1 MARHKNF
8 AKLKGDRIERELV
21 HAHIEA
27 GIHCERFDARRGQFG
42 AEASRDIDVYWRGKD
57 EAPLCGEV
65 KARKEFP
72 AWLVNWLGEN
82 DFLALRENGKEPLYI
97 VPHNVW
103 IRILKNDS

>member
-1 MARHKNF
+1 MPISKRVFIARDSMPEGASSGQKHPVILTF
-8 AKLKGDRIERELV
+8 TGGAKMK
-21 HAHIEA
+21 
-27 GIHCERFDARRGQFG
+27 
-42 AEASRDIDVYWRGKD
+42 
-57 EAPLCGEV
+57 LCGEV

-103 IRILKNDS
+103 IRILQNDS